1 MKILE
6 RILFMKTFFL
16 FTNEET
22 ETKVSNRRLLSHSL
36 GLVGQNMA
44 YSFLGRLFVYLNTV
58 LGIPAAK
65 TGIITGVSTLWDAL
79 NDPLVGSLMD
89 HRRHKPGYKL
99 RPFLLWTPPLIGI
112 FITLMFVDLGLSE
125 GQTIAYVMILYVLF
139 DTLYSFQ
146 DTAIWG
152 ISSLSSPDSN
162 ERRRVIQWISIAA
175 GAGGTIAG
183 LFPVFKDLCVNSA
196 KMSEKNAYL
205 LFAVIFGF
213 GGMMMAMLAY
223 RMKEKVIDTA
233 GDRSAEKGIE
243 SLKAMIKTI
252 WNLRYNRTLIIIC
265 LARIAQS
272 FSLTLAWEYFFQ
284 SEGIVYHLFGAE
296 IGGDMAMTFYGYVM
310 GIPGAILNFFAV
322 PVINKLGSNKRLLVL
337 AEASNIAARLIAF
350 AVGSNERYKNI
361 SALLITMALIG
372 SSQILTNMKAIA
384 ERSLL
389 TNAVDEMELKT
400 GERTEGIT
408 FSMQNFVSKLTG
420 AIPKFIQ
427 GTMLSFMGFK
437 EKIKGPDGEYLQG
450 AALVNAQRSKKFLK
464 YRWHQFILGPA
475 IGAALY
481 LIVILFL
488 KDDPAHTAEV
498 ERQLQAKRAAAEI
511 TAE

>member
-1 MKILE
+1 MKP
-6 RILFMKTFFL
+6 FFL

-22 ETKVSNRRLLSHSL
+22 DTKVSNRRLLSHAI
-36 GLVGQNMA
+36 GLTGQNMA

-58 LGIPAAK
+58 LGIPAEK

-112 FITLMFVDLGLSE
+112 FITLMFLDLGLSE

-152 ISSLSSPDSN
+152 ISSLSSPDSD

-183 LFPVFKDLCVNSA
+183 LFPVFKDMLVGGENPA
-196 KMSEKNAYL
+196 MTEKNAYL

-213 GGMMMAMLAY
+213 GGMLIAMLAY
-223 RMKEKVIDTA
+223 RMKEKVIDTT
-233 GDRSAEKGIE
+233 GGQNEEKGIE
-243 SLKAMIKTI
+243 NIKAMLRTI

-265 LARIAQS
+265 LARVAQS

-284 SEGIVYHLFGAE
+284 SEGIVYHVFGAE
-296 IGGDMAMTFYGYVM
+296 IGGDMAMTLYGYVM

-322 PVINKLGSNKRLLVL
+322 PVINKLGSNKKLLVL
-337 AEASNIAARLIAF
+337 AEGANIVTRLIAF
-350 AVGSNERYKNI
+350 FVGTNERYKHLGPI
-361 SALLITMALIG
+361 LITMALIG

-427 GTMLSFMGFK
+427 GTMLKYMGFQ
-437 EKIKGPDGEYLQG
+437 EKIKGSDGKYLQG
-450 AALVNAQRSKKFLK
+450 AALVRAQTSKTFLK

-488 KDDPAHTAEV
+488 RDDPAHTAEV
-498 ERQLQAKRAAAEI
+498 ERQLQEKRAAALSAAD
-511 TAE
+511 AEA

>member
-1 MKILE
+1 M
-6 RILFMKTFFL
+6 
-16 FTNEET
+16 
-22 ETKVSNRRLLSHSL
+22 

-58 LGIPAAK
+58 LGIPAEK

-89 HRRHKPGYKL
+89 HRRHRPGYKL

-112 FITLMFVDLGLSE
+112 FITLMFLDLGLSE
-125 GQTIAYVMILYVLF
+125 TQTVAYVMILYVLF

-152 ISSLSSPDSN
+152 ISSLSSPDSD

-183 LFPVFKDLCVNSA
+183 LFPVFKDMLVSGENPA
-196 KMSEKNAYL
+196 MTEKNAYL

-213 GGMMMAMLAY
+213 GGMLISMLSY
-223 RMKEKVIDTA
+223 RMKEKVVDTT
-233 GDRSAEKGIE
+233 GDQSKTSVLE
-243 SLKAMIKTI
+243 SLKAMMKTI

-272 FSLTLAWEYFFQ
+272 FSLSLAWEYFFQ
-284 SEGIVYHLFGAE
+284 SEGISYNLFGAE
-296 IGGDMAMTFYGYVM
+296 IGGDMAMTFYGYIM

-337 AEASNIAARLIAF
+337 AETANIVARVLAF
-350 AVGSNERYKNI
+350 VIGMNERYKSI
-361 SALLITMALIG
+361 GPLLVTMALIG

-400 GERTEGIT
+400 DERTEGIT
-408 FSMQNFVSKLTG
+408 FSMQNFVSKVTG

-427 GTMLSFMGFK
+427 GNMLKFMGFQ
-437 EKIKGPDGEYLQG
+437 EKIKGPDGKYLQG
-450 AALVNAQRSKKFLK
+450 AALVRAQKSKTFLK

-481 LIVILFL
+481 LLVILFL

-498 ERQLQAKRAAAEI
+498 EKQLQAKRAAAVA
-511 TAE
+511 AEA

>member
-1 MKILE
+1 MK
-6 RILFMKTFFL
+6 KFFL

-22 ETKVSNRRLLSHSL
+22 DVKVSNRRLLSHAL
-36 GLVGQNMA
+36 GLTGQNMA

-58 LGIPAAK
+58 LGIESKK
-65 TGIITGVSTLWDAL
+65 TGIITGVSTLWDAI

-125 GQTIAYVMILYVLF
+125 TQVIAYIMILYVLF

-152 ISSLSSPDSN
+152 ISSLSSPDSD
-162 ERRRVIQWISIAA
+162 ERRRVIQWISISA

-183 LFPVFKDLCVNSA
+183 LFPVFKDMLVGGETP

-213 GGMMMAMLAY
+213 GGMLIAMLAY
-223 RMKEKVIDTA
+223 RMKEKVVDTTG
-233 GDRSAEKGIE
+233 GDNQEKGIE
-243 SLKAMIKTI
+243 SLKALLRTI

-265 LARIAQS
+265 LARVAQS

-284 SEGIVYHLFGAE
+284 SEGISYNLFGTQ
-296 IGGDMAMTFYGYVM
+296 IGGDMAMTFYGYIM

-322 PVINKLGSNKRLLVL
+322 PVIKKLGSDKKLLVL
-337 AEASNIAARLIAF
+337 AEAANIIARVLAF
-350 AVGSNERYKNI
+350 AIGMNERYKNI
-361 SALLITMALIG
+361 GPLLMTMALIG

-427 GTMLSFMGFK
+427 GTMLSFMGFQ

-450 AALVNAQRSKKFLK
+450 AALVRAQKSKNFLK

-488 KDDPAHTAEV
+488 KDDPSHTAEV
-498 ERQLQAKRAAAEI
+498 ERQLQAKRAAA
-511 TAE
+511 AELQA

>member
-1 MKILE
+1 MKP
-6 RILFMKTFFL
+6 FFL

-22 ETKVSNRRLLSHSL
+22 ETKVSNRRLLSHSI

-89 HRRHKPGYKL
+89 HRKHKPGYKL

-112 FITLMFVDLGLSE
+112 FITLMFVDMGLSE
-125 GQTIAYVMILYVLF
+125 MQTVAYVMILYVLF

-152 ISSLSSPDSN
+152 ISALSSPDSN

-183 LFPVFKDLCVNSA
+183 LFPVFKDILVGGSNPI
-196 KMSEKNAYL
+196 MDEKRAYL

-213 GGMMMAMLAY
+213 GGMLISMLAY
-223 RMKEKVIDTA
+223 RMKEKVVDTA
-233 GDRSAEKGIE
+233 GDQSKETAAE
-243 SLKAMIKTI
+243 SLKAMLRTI

-284 SEGIVYHLFGAE
+284 SEGIVYHIFGGE
-296 IGGDMAMTFYGYVM
+296 IGGDKAMTFYGYIM

-337 AEASNIAARLIAF
+337 AESANIVARLIAF
-350 AVGSNERYKNI
+350 GVGMNERYKHLGPI
-361 SALLITMALIG
+361 LITMALIG

-427 GTMLSFMGFK
+427 GSMLTFMGFQ
-437 EKIKGPDGEYLQG
+437 EKIKGADGELLQG
-450 AALVNAQRSKKFLK
+450 AALVSAQKSKRFLK

-475 IGAALY
+475 VGAALY

-498 ERQLQAKRAAAEI
+498 ERQLQAKRAAAAEI
-511 TAE
+511 QACAE

>member
-1 MKILE
+1 MK
-6 RILFMKTFFL
+6 KFFL

-22 ETKVSNRRLLSHSL
+22 DVKVSNRRLLSHAI
-36 GLVGQNMA
+36 GLTGQNMA

-58 LGIPAAK
+58 LGISATK
-65 TGIITGVSTLWDAL
+65 TGIITGVSTLWDAI

-99 RPFLLWTPPLIGI
+99 RPFLLWTPPFIGI
-112 FITLMFVDLGLSE
+112 FITLMFLDLGLKES
-125 GQTIAYVMILYVLF
+125 QMIAYVMILYVLF

-152 ISSLSSPDSN
+152 ISSLSSPDSD
-162 ERRRVIQWISIAA
+162 ERRRVIQWISISA

-183 LFPVFKDLCVNSA
+183 LFPVFKDMCISGG

-213 GGMMMAMLAY
+213 GGMLIAMLAY
-223 RMKEKVIDTA
+223 RMKEKVVDTA
-233 GDRSAEKGIE
+233 GDQSKERAVE
-243 SLKAMIKTI
+243 SFKAMLKTI
-252 WNLRYNRTLIIIC
+252 WNLRYNKTLIIIC

-284 SEGIVYHLFGAE
+284 SEGISYNLFGTH
-296 IGGDMAMTFYGYVM
+296 IGGDMAMTFYGYIM

-322 PVINKLGSNKRLLVL
+322 PVIKKLGSNKKLLVL
-337 AEASNIAARLIAF
+337 AEAANIIARVLAF
-350 AVGSNERYKNI
+350 AVGTNERYKNI
-361 SALLITMALIG
+361 GPLLITMALIG

-427 GTMLSFMGFK
+427 GTMLSFMGFQ
-437 EKIKGPDGEYLQG
+437 EKIKGADGEYLQG
-450 AALVNAQRSKKFLK
+450 AALVNAQTSKRFLK

-498 ERQLQAKRAAAEI
+498 ERQLQEKR
-511 TAE
+511 TAFAQSEQIA